1 MGDAAVW
8 LRVSTDRQETE
19 NQVAGIEKFCAHHGH
34 TVTKTYRLDES
45 AWNGG
50 KDGGEYR
57 AKLKQALDDAYRGE
71 FRVLIVWALDRLTRG
86 GAEDTLRLIRQFRER
101 GCIIVSIQETWLN
114 GNPEIQ
120 DVLVAFAGWMAQQES
135 ARRSARIKAGLE
147 RRKAEGKPVGGAAS
161 KRGKDRK
168 PRRRDGY
175 LAAWEKRKAASS

>member
-1 MGDAAVW
+1 
-8 LRVSTDRQETE
+8 
-19 NQVAGIEKFCAHHGH
+19 
-34 TVTKTYRLDES
+34 
-45 AWNGG
+45 
-50 KDGGEYR
+50 
-57 AKLKQALDDAYRGE
+57 
-71 FRVLIVWALDRLTRG
+71 VLIVWALDRLTRG

-120 DVLVAFAGWMAQQES
+120 EVLVAFAGWMAQQES

-147 RRKAEGKPVGGAAS
+147 RCKAEGKPVGGAAS